1 MKYLLSAAAW
11 LLLLYISI
19 SLPSGCA
26 QIGVPT
32 GGARDSLAPVLLKAN
47 PALRTLQFTGN
58 KITLNFDEYIE
69 VQEIQN
75 NLLVSPLPKTNPQV
89 TFNLKTVTI
98 RLKDSLLPNTTYS
111 IQLGNAIKDVNEGN
125 ILKDFSYVFSTGN
138 VIDSL
143 TLAGN
148 VLLAENG
155 KVDST
160 ISVLLYRNTADS
172 AVQKTKPD
180 FLTRLKGDGSFEFR
194 NLPADDFNIYALKD
208 GDGNKFYSIKTELFA
223 FSDSVVNTA
232 ATNKSINL
240 FAYSQ
245 EKAADNKVIRVLK
258 PVLEKQLKFTS
269 NLSGEQDLLDKLAIT
284 FNNPLKLIDTT
295 TLALL
300 DTNYNPVL
308 GGSVQIDSTKKLL
321 TYQPVWKP
329 GESYRLILKETAIED
344 SAGNLLKK
352 TDTLSFTARKE
363 AAYAR
368 ITLRFSNYDQQ
379 KNPVL
384 QFVMSD
390 VVKFSFPLNGA
401 EWSSSR
407 FAPGEYE
414 LRILYDDN
422 KDGVWT
428 PGNYEK
434 KLAPEKAIT
443 IPQKIA
449 LKANWD
455 NERDIEL

>member
-26 QIGVPT
+26 QIGAPT
-32 GGARDSLAPVLLKAN
+32 GGARDTLAPILLKAS
-47 PALRTLQFTGN
+47 PELRTLQFKGN

-89 TFNLKTVTI
+89 TFNLKTVSI

-143 TLAGN
+143 TLSGN

-160 ISVLLYRNTADS
+160 LSVLLYRNTADS

-180 FLTRLKGDGSFEFR
+180 FLTKLKGDGSFEFK
-194 NLPADDFNIYALKD
+194 NLPAADFKIYALKD
-208 GDGNKFYSIKTELFA
+208 GDGNKYYSIKTELFA
-223 FSDSVVNTA
+223 FFDSVVNTA
-232 ATNKSINL
+232 ATNTSINL
-240 FAYSQ
+240 FAYAQ

-269 NLSGEQDLLDKLAIT
+269 NLSGEQDLLDKLVIS
-284 FNNPLKLIDTT
+284 FNNPLKLIDTAS
-295 TLALL
+295 LVLL
-300 DTNYNPVL
+300 DTNFNAVV
-308 GGSVQIDSTKKLL
+308 GGSVLIDSTKKLL

-329 GESYRLILKETAIED
+329 GESYRLIFKETAFED

-352 TDTLSFTARKE
+352 TDTLSITARKE
-363 AAYAR
+363 SAYAR
-368 ITLRFSNYDQQ
+368 LTLRFSNYDQQ

-390 VVKFSFPLNGA
+390 VVKFSYPLNAA

-407 FAPGEYE
+407 FATGEYE
-414 LRILYDDN
+414 LRILFDDN

-434 KLAPEKAIT
+434 KLPAEKAIT

>member
-1 MKYLLSAAAW
+1 MKYLLTAAAW
-11 LLLLYISI
+11 LLLFYIAI

-26 QIGVPT
+26 QIGAPT
-32 GGARDSLAPVLLKAN
+32 GGARDSLAPILIKAT
-47 PALRTLQFTGN
+47 PALKTLQFKGN
-58 KITLNFDEYIE
+58 KIILNFDEYID

-89 TFNLKTVTI
+89 TYNLKTVTI

-125 ILKDFSYVFSTGN
+125 ILKDFTYVFSTGN

-143 TLAGN
+143 TLSGN

-160 ISVLLYRNTADS
+160 ISVLLYRNTADT

-180 FLTRLKGDGSFEFR
+180 FLTRVKGDGSFEFR
-194 NLPADDFNIYALKD
+194 NLPAAEFNIYALKD

-232 ATNKSINL
+232 VSNAGINL

-245 EKAADNKVIRVLK
+245 EKAADNKLIRVLK
-258 PVLEKQLKFTS
+258 PALEKQLKFSS
-269 NLSGEQDLLDKLAIT
+269 NLSGEQDLLDTLKIS
-284 FNNPLKLIDTT
+284 FNNPLKLIDTSS
-295 TLALL
+295 LALL
-300 DTNYNPVL
+300 DSNYRPIPGVVVKL
-308 GGSVQIDSTKKLL
+308 DSTRKFL
-321 TYQPVWKP
+321 TYLPVWKP
-329 GESYRLILKETAIED
+329 GEPYRIIFKETAFED

-352 TDTLSFTARKE
+352 TDTLSFKAKQD

-368 ITLRFSNYDQQ
+368 IILRFKNYNQQ
-379 KNPVL
+379 NNPVL
-384 QFVMSD
+384 QFVQQD
-390 VVKFSFPLNGA
+390 VVKFSYALSGA
-401 EWSSSR
+401 EWSNSR
-407 FAPGEYE
+407 FPSGEYE
-414 LRILYDDN
+414 IRILNDAN
-422 KDGVWT
+422 KDGKWT
-428 PGNYEK
+428 AGNYTLK
-434 KLAPEKAIT
+434 IQPEKALT
-443 IPQKIA
+443 LPQKIT